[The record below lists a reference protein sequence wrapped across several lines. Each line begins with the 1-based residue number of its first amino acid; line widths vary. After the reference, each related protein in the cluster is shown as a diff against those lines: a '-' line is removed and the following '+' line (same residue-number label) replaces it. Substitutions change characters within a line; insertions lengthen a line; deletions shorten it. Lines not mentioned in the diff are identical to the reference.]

1 MECSLEHHIDK
12 LNENENV
19 NINIKDLYGLSMTK
33 PINPDI
39 DSNLFCFCLEKIK
52 KDILKLVQRNVNFH
66 YFQREESLNV
76 ENGEVKVC
84 EYYPTTGCN
93 CCNGMTQNLIK
104 IKSCKIPQ

>member
-1 MECSLEHHIDK
+1 
-12 LNENENV
+12 
-19 NINIKDLYGLSMTK
+19 MTK

-104 IKSCKIPQ
+104 ISKNEKLCVPKIKQLFKEQNNKIKYMKVGLGA